1 MQTNGQNS
9 AQGDEGIKRYG
20 EKKRYKEMSEFVEQ
34 RMMNGRWD

>member
-9 AQGDEGIKRYG
+9 VKGDEGIKRYG
-20 EKKRYKEMSEFVEQ
+20 EKNDKKMSEFVEQ